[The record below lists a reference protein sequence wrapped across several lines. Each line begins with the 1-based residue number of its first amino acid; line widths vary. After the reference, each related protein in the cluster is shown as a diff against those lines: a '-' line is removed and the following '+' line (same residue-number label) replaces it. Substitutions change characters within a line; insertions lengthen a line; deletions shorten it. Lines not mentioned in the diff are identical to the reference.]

1 MNEFTIASLIIILR
15 KSVWYMIIVAMVLSI
30 AAYAF
35 CAFIATP
42 TYQASV
48 SFVATNKGFGD
59 SEADTASK
67 ISNTDIA
74 ASLAMLNTY
83 AAILRTSGIYEQV
96 ASEIGLGYTAGQIAS
111 MVSIQARTDDS
122 LFIDLRVTSPNPEHS
137 VKIANKFLEIG
148 GDYVASMIPNSY
160 MKGVQ
165 RAKRASKNYPNTPLT
180 MMLFFF
186 LGAVGVYAVAVIINA
201 MDKTIKGEKDFVAN
215 YDIPILGNIPNF
227 KTAAREEKK

>member
-1 MNEFTIASLIIILR
+1 MNEFTIASLITILR
-15 KSVWYMIIVAMVLSI
+15 KSIWYMIIAAIILSI
-30 AAYAF
+30 VAYAF
-35 CAFIATP
+35 CTFIATP

-96 ASEIGLGYTAGQIAS
+96 AAEIGLDYTAGEIAS

-122 LFIDLRVTSPNPEHS
+122 LFIDLRVTSPSREHS

-160 MKGVQ
+160 MKGIQ
-165 RAKRASKNYPNTPLT
+165 RAKGASQNYPNTPLT

-186 LGAVGVYAVAVIINA
+186 LGAVGVYAVAIIINA

-227 KTAAREEKK
+227 KTAAREEK